1 MRRYRQHTNQAHTFA
16 ASKSKSMAA
25 IYGPVQ
31 EAHDLVGICLQL
43 LSCAG
48 RAAHLS
54 IHSRQHRT
62 KGSNVVHR
70 KQEPLARAWLQVGRY
85 SLQYLGVCLQQPQ
98 EHRSCGILLLE
109 PEWLLGLCCL
119 KNVRQAG
126 MISFITLQQRTPNYL
141 LWACHSPEEP
151 ALRWACCALKQPTP
165 AWERSRCVH
174 LCTWI
179 LFMRVWNSFLKQVL
193 FFFVFILLFLI
204 PRSFCCPWK
213 LFLF

>member
-1 MRRYRQHTNQAHTFA
+1 MLCLMHSHGLQVRDAEPDRRVVPPSLCSGSPLQGWQTPHGSFLLHFNNMRRYRQHTNQAHTFA

-109 PEWLLGLCCL
+109 PE
-119 KNVRQAG
+119 
-126 MISFITLQQRTPNYL
+126 
-141 LWACHSPEEP
+141 
-151 ALRWACCALKQPTP
+151 
-165 AWERSRCVH
+165 
-174 LCTWI
+174 
-179 LFMRVWNSFLKQVL
+179 
-193 FFFVFILLFLI
+193 
-204 PRSFCCPWK
+204 
-213 LFLF
+213 

>member
-1 MRRYRQHTNQAHTFA
+1 MADAAQFILLHFNNMRRPRPHTHHSQAQFILLHFNNMRYPRQHTHYSQAQFILLHFNNMRRPRPHTHHSQAQFILLHFNNMRRPRPHTHQAHTFA

-85 SLQYLGVCLQQPQ
+85 SLQYLWVCLEQPQ

-109 PEWLLGLCCL
+109 PE
-119 KNVRQAG
+119 
-126 MISFITLQQRTPNYL
+126 
-141 LWACHSPEEP
+141 
-151 ALRWACCALKQPTP
+151 
-165 AWERSRCVH
+165 
-174 LCTWI
+174 
-179 LFMRVWNSFLKQVL
+179 
-193 FFFVFILLFLI
+193 
-204 PRSFCCPWK
+204 
-213 LFLF
+213 